1 MQGGSNR
8 WMRRVAGG
16 WEIETVIE
24 WAEKNP
30 ENLIKFATL
39 HPEQLAAEGELE
51 ILEKIEL
58 PGSIH

>member
-1 MQGGSNR
+1 
-8 WMRRVAGG
+8 MRRVAGG

-30 ENLIKFATL
+30 ERLIKFATL